1 MDKFDTGILDMLQRD
16 ARLTW
21 VKLAE
26 AVNLSP
32 SACQRRVEALL
43 EQGVIE
49 RFTLIL
55 NESALGLDVKAF
67 VAVSIDRQNPYLV
80 NEFRNWLM
88 DHHLVQACHMIS
100 GTSDYMLEVVATDLE
115 SFGRFLDRELLG
127 LPAVKDAVS
136 SLVLGRVKSRMSR
149 FDRRESRKSE

>member
-1 MDKFDTGILDMLQRD
+1 M
-16 ARLTW
+16 
-21 VKLAE
+21 
-26 AVNLSP
+26 
-32 SACQRRVEALL
+32 
-43 EQGVIE
+43 
-49 RFTLIL
+49 
-55 NESALGLDVKAF
+55 
-67 VAVSIDRQNPYLV
+67 
-80 NEFRNWLM
+80 
-88 DHHLVQACHMIS
+88 QACHMIS